1 MAIQLSPSQEKAKSL
16 IYDYLTDYG
25 KKNKM
30 FLLAGSAGTGKSTL
44 ISHILCDPQFQKKK
58 IVFSATTNK
67 AVSILQSMC
76 HEKYDTEK
84 MDIVY
89 LTIHKLLKIKRKINR
104 DGEELFQ
111 TDIDTE
117 SKKVTKAKSIFN
129 YDIIVIDESSMIS
142 QDIMLSLEKI
152 VYKMKG
158 KIIFLGDKAQLPPVN
173 ETESIIFS
181 SSIPKFELQEIM
193 RYQGNLVLLANKFRD
208 LVFSRDTKIAFREYR
223 DKTIKTYTQYDK
235 WIANYL
241 QEIDKLT
248 QKNNLENLLSK
259 LPIFLVYTNRMCDRI
274 NQDVRKIIF
283 PESQVRYQE
292 GEIILFNNYYY
303 QKGSE
308 KEESFEEKDDN
319 ADTKY
324 YTSQKSQVKKVE
336 VREYQLDK
344 LAGTLKKEIPKLL
357 TRFQVNASDMLDV
370 DMLELEDLYL
380 NKLERTIAEITE
392 LTVKH
397 YILTLQD
404 GKSIWVIH
412 EDMEKEMETI
422 IQNTREALHKFKKFF
437 LRKYSKA
444 KEIKILLDKL
454 MTTIWEHFYGEV
466 LDKFADISYGYSIT
480 THKSQGSTFRSV
492 YLHLP
497 NIVQMNSNEEESY
510 RCLYTAFTRSS
521 KKVHLLVK

>member
-1 MAIQLSPSQEKAKSL
+1 M
-16 IYDYLTDYG
+16 
-25 KKNKM
+25 
-30 FLLAGSAGTGKSTL
+30 
-44 ISHILCDPQFQKKK
+44 
-58 IVFSATTNK
+58 
-67 AVSILQSMC
+67 SILQSMC
-76 HEKYDTEK
+76 HQKYDTEK

-89 LTIHKLLKIKRKINR
+89 LTIHKLLKIKRKINK
-104 DGEELFQ
+104 DGEELFH

-142 QDIMLSLEKI
+142 QDIMKSIEKI
-152 VYKMKG
+152 VFKMKG

-173 ETESIIFS
+173 ENESVIFS
-181 SSIPKFELQEIM
+181 STIPKFELQEIM
-193 RYQGNLVLLANKFRD
+193 RYRGNLVLLANKFRD
-208 LVFSRDTKIAFREYR
+208 LVFQRDTKISFKEYK
-223 DKTIKTYTQYDK
+223 DKTIKTYSQYEK
-235 WIANYL
+235 WLAQYL
-241 QEIDKLT
+241 QEIEKLT
-248 QKNNLENLLSK
+248 QKNNLDKLLSK
-259 LPIFLVYTNRMCDRI
+259 LPIFLVYTNRMCDKI
-274 NQDVRKIIF
+274 NQDVRKKIF
-283 PESQVRYQE
+283 PQSEVRYQE

-303 QKGSE
+303 QKGNSSSDKSE
-308 KEESFEEKDDN
+308 KLEDSHSHEDI
-319 ADTKY
+319 KY

-336 VREYQLDK
+336 VREYKLDR
-344 LAGTLKKEIPKLL
+344 LEESLKKEIPKLL
-357 TRFQVNASDMLDV
+357 SKFQVNASDELDV
-370 DMLELEDLYL
+370 DMIELEELYL
-380 NKLERTIAEITE
+380 SKLERTIADITE
-392 LTVKH
+392 ITVKH

-422 IQNTREALHKFKKFF
+422 IQNTRESLHKFKKFF

-454 MTTIWEHFYGEV
+454 MTTIWENFYGEV

-480 THKSQGSTFRSV
+480 THKSQGSTFKSV

-497 NIVQMNSNEEESY
+497 NIIQMNSKEEESY